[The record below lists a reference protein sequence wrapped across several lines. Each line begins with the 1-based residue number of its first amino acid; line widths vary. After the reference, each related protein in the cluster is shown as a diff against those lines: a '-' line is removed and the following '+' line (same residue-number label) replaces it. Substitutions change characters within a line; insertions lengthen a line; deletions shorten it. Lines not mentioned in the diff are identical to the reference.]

1 MRLEQ
6 GARVLI
12 ISSKIGHGH
21 HASALALQHE
31 LARAAPDAR
40 VVVRDGLAGSR
51 LARTLLERGLR
62 RQLLRF
68 PSSYTL
74 TFALLRS
81 AALRRLAARLLSRT
95 TASGLAALIAAER
108 PDVVVSTYPAIT
120 TTLGA
125 MRAGGEL
132 ALPLCALITD
142 VAGLHFWA
150 HPSVDLHIACYGES
164 LPEIARVSRGAP
176 ACHAAPPVAPSHLHG
191 RSRHACRTALG
202 LAPERPLVVV
212 SGGGWGVGD
221 LAGATAVALA
231 CSSAQVAIV
240 CGHNEALR
248 RRLATEYADQTR
260 VAVLGFTDAM
270 AELLGAA
277 SVLVH
282 STGGVTCLEAA
293 VHGCPVIA
301 YGFDGGHMRQ
311 NLRTMRRIG
320 VLSHAANRSQ
330 LRRELLATLASPP
343 SVRER
348 ASLPSASSL
357 VIGLIDGRAASPGAR
372 GDAGTSGD
380 AGTPG
385 DADARGGADARGEVA
400 LEPVA

>member
-1 MRLEQ
+1 MQLEQ

-12 ISSKIGHGH
+12 LSSKIGHGH
-21 HASALALQHE
+21 HASALALQQE
-31 LARAAPDAR
+31 IARAAPDAR
-40 VVVRDGLAGSR
+40 IVVRDGLAGSR

-68 PSSYTL
+68 PRSYTL

-108 PDVVVSTYPAIT
+108 PDVVVSTYPAVT
-120 TTLGA
+120 ATLGA
-125 MRAGGEL
+125 MRARGEL
-132 ALPLCALITD
+132 PLPLCALITD
-142 VAGLHFWA
+142 VAGLDFWA

-164 LPEIARVSRGAP
+164 LPEIALVSRGAP

-191 RSRHACRTALG
+191 RSRRACRAALG
-202 LAPERPLVVV
+202 LAPDQPLVVV

-231 CSSAQVAIV
+231 CAPARVAVV
-240 CGHNEALR
+240 CGRNEDLR
-248 RRLATEYADQTR
+248 RRLAATYAGHPR
-260 VAVLGFTDAM
+260 VEVLGFTDAM

-301 YGFDGGHMRQ
+301 YGFDSGHMRE

-320 VLSHAANRSQ
+320 VLSHAVDRAQ
-330 LRRELLATLASPP
+330 LRRELLAAIAAPP
-343 SVRER
+343 PPCRRPV
-348 ASLPSASSL
+348 LPSASSL
-357 VIGLIDGRAASPGAR
+357 VIGLIDGRVASPAAPGAL
-372 GDAGTSGD
+372 
-380 AGTPG
+380 
-385 DADARGGADARGEVA
+385 GELA
-400 LEPVA
+400 APSPLGELDLEPVA